1 VKRWFPFS
9 ALLVIACSAGIF
21 CGQLALR
28 SIVCRDA
35 IGVLFGHG
43 HLLALARGHGIY
55 EVDLKRA
62 RAEMSEAGENVQDRH
77 EDKVEQRFV
86 LGRMVAAATM
96 GSLAADEKVSDS
108 EIAHELDVAHTQFR
122 DEKSWRIALKRS
134 RLSLRRFRQSLAAQL
149 RERRWLFR
157 QIGSLSPTPA
167 DCQTFYDTHPESF
180 RQPERF
186 RASHLFLAAPPET
199 PPDDVDLK
207 QKTIATFSE
216 RLRQGEDFFELVAQV
231 SEDEATKARGGDL
244 GFFSES
250 RMPPDFFAAVRAMR
264 VGEVSP
270 PVRTGLGFH
279 IIQITD
285 SKPARQMNFDEARAE
300 IGLALENAKR
310 NIALRDIG
318 AQLVGRAEFVCALP

>member
-43 HLLALARGHGIY
+43 HLLALARGHAIY

-108 EIAHELDVAHTQFR
+108 EIAHEFDVAHTQFR

-134 RLSLRRFRQSLAAQL
+134 RLSLRRLRQSLAAQL

-207 QKTIATFSE
+207 Q
-216 RLRQGEDFFELVAQV
+216 
-231 SEDEATKARGGDL
+231 
-244 GFFSES
+244 
-250 RMPPDFFAAVRAMR
+250 
-264 VGEVSP
+264 
-270 PVRTGLGFH
+270 
-279 IIQITD
+279 
-285 SKPARQMNFDEARAE
+285 
-300 IGLALENAKR
+300 
-310 NIALRDIG
+310 
-318 AQLVGRAEFVCALP
+318 